1 MAERT
6 GFEPAEGLMP
16 SADFESAAFNRSA
29 TSPVM
34 NCKQFV
40 MKINYIFSVLK
51 YFQAL

>member
-1 MAERT
+1 
-6 GFEPAEGLMP
+6 
-16 SADFESAAFNRSA
+16 
-29 TSPVM
+29 M